1 MRLENVFFFFFFSWT
16 TKRDV
21 GNITKNNR
29 TSLSLSEGVNH
40 RAANCSEQ
48 ACAHEWPLNAGN
60 NAFREPVNRSS
71 YYEPRR

>member
-1 MRLENVFFFFFFSWT
+1 MRLENVFFFFFFPGQQNT
-16 TKRDV
+16 TLE
-21 GNITKNNR
+21 
-29 TSLSLSEGVNH
+29 TSPKIIEPLSLSEGVNH

-48 ACAHEWPLNAGN
+48 VCAHEWPLNAGN